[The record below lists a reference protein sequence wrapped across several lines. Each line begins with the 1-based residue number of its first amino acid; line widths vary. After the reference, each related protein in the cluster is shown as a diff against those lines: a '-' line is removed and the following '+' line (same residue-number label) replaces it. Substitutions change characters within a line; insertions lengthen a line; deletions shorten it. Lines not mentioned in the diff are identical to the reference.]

1 MSHFY
6 LGLDASKGYA
16 DFALLDEAKQLVEP
30 TFQLDD
36 TCEGH
41 RTLLQYLQTFF
52 TQHPEA
58 ELFVAVESTGGYEN
72 NWYERL
78 KVLGQILPLRV
89 ARLNPAAVKANAE
102 AGMCRNRTDAL
113 SAREVAGYLIA
124 HPEKVRYNENSYPL
138 LRRRWKFIRLL
149 SKQKT
154 QLLNQLDSLL
164 YITMPELLSLCRNG
178 YPQWLLQLLKTYP
191 TYQQLQ
197 AAGVIGLAKLP
208 YLSPRKAERVIALVQ
223 HGIGKR
229 DPLSGSMIMPLAE
242 QILQLETQIARQK
255 ELLAQNYHEAQAE
268 IDLLCSFKG
277 IGVFS
282 AVGLLLNIVDIGRF
296 PHVKKLVSYFGLH
309 PVLKQSGDGVWRVRM
324 SKKGRAEPRA
334 ILFMVTFSAMRF
346 NPAIQATYARALKHG
361 LTKMAAM
368 GVCMHKIIRIV
379 YGMLKHR
386 TPFDPSVDAAYQA
399 RTHAHSTSEKP
410 QTDKRRR
417 LQAFDENAPI
427 SARQHYKR
435 TALRQAHE
443 SQREA
448 ASKTT
453 PAQSTSRSRQTPAV
467 ASK

>member
-1 MSHFY
+1 MLRYY

-16 DFALLDEAKQLVEP
+16 DFALLDEAKQLLES

-36 TCEGH
+36 TYEGH
-41 RTLLQYLQTFF
+41 HALLQYLQTFF

-78 KVLGQILPLRV
+78 KALGQILRVRV

-102 AGMCRNRTDAL
+102 AGMRRNRTDAL
-113 SAREVAGYLIA
+113 SAREVADYLMA
-124 HPEKVRYNENSYPL
+124 HPEKVRYDESSYPL

-164 YITMPELLSLCRNG
+164 YVTMPELLSLCRNG

-191 TYQQLQ
+191 TYHQLQ
-197 AAGVIGLAKLP
+197 AAGEAGLGKLP
-208 YLSPRKAERVIALVQ
+208 YLSPRKAERVIQLVQ

-229 DPLSGSMIMPLAE
+229 DPLSGPMILFLAE
-242 QILQLETQIARQK
+242 QILQLESQITLQK
-255 ELLAQNYHEAQAE
+255 KLLAENYHEAQAE
-268 IDLLCSFKG
+268 IDRLRSFKG

-282 AVGLLLNIVDIGRF
+282 AVGLLLNIVDVGRF
-296 PHVKKLVSYFGLH
+296 SHVKKLVSYFGLH
-309 PVLKQSGDGVWRVRM
+309 PVLKQSGDGVGRVRM

-346 NPAIQATYARALKHG
+346 NPVIKATYVNALGHG

-368 GVCMHKIIRIV
+368 GVCMHKIIRMV
-379 YGMLKHR
+379 YGMLKHS
-386 TPFDPSVDAAYQA
+386 TLFDPNVDAVYQT
-399 RTHAHSTSEKP
+399 RTRAQITMEKP

-417 LQAFDENAPI
+417 LQAFDKNAPI
-427 SARQHYKR
+427 SARQHRKR
-435 TALRQAHE
+435 TALCKACE
-443 SQREA
+443 SQSDS
-448 ASKTT
+448 ASNTA
-453 PAQSTSRSRQTPAV
+453 PVQSSSRARRT
-467 ASK
+467 ASLSSK